1 MKKLNVG
8 EMCDVVDGPP
18 YCRGRGKIVVKG
30 MNTFSVRL
38 IDGKLVLVE
47 AGWVREV
54 VIGNSN

>member
-54 VIGNSN
+54 VMS